1 MKRIYALITLFFLS
15 VSLPAVEAQEKRSV
29 QTIVAD
35 VLAQMPAG
43 KPADYTKQMAHLA
56 STGEEGVLALVKM
69 IRPPGGGD
77 NAKVDYALGGLSHY
91 VMGTGDETLRLATA
105 KAYAKALGITEETEA
120 RIFIVKQLQIL
131 GKDESVDAL
140 APYLNDESLSDPAA
154 RALATI
160 GTEKAGQALK
170 SALLRRTG
178 TPQTQRSL
186 VLALGEAR
194 IAGTE
199 EVLKGL
205 MAGAGESL
213 LKAIFYALGRS
224 GSRASLSELSQA
236 AAKSNYTSD
245 KTGANEAYIALLK
258 RLVEQGD
265 TQVAA
270 KEAGSLL
277 KKATKAGKTH
287 TRNAALQIL
296 LSIEKEKGLKRTLAA
311 LKDPSQEYRNAA
323 LTYASGFAGP
333 EIYVELIK
341 TMTKARPEVKADLLN
356 WLGREAADPEKN
368 ALIRNLNIRFDLP
381 AKQVLADQ
389 LQSTSPAVK
398 QAAAWALVGTGDA
411 SAIPA
416 LARLLSRSEEDI
428 ALGQQALISFNG
440 AVVPEV
446 VRVVSKAPDAGKI
459 AVARILAARKAS
471 AHINTV
477 LDLIKSG
484 SPDVRKAAYVA
495 LKDVVEEKDLTL
507 LCGMLESAGAEA
519 VPPLQQAV
527 IAAVSSLAAK
537 ERLGVVS
544 RRMLQAGEAK
554 KHLYYVVLSA
564 TGDKD
569 VPAMLA
575 GNFKQDEGAARNAA
589 FEALLTW
596 KGAGVEAELLSI
608 CKDASAAAYFEP
620 ALMAYIRT
628 VSNASSFTGENRYLN
643 LRKAMEVARTDEQK
657 NTILRQLGR
666 TGTFQ
671 ALAYAGEF
679 LDDKALQQAAAGAVM
694 TIALNNA
701 AYTGTKVKEL
711 LNKVAA
717 VLDNPDA
724 GYQRE
729 NIKKHLAEMPG
740 EDGFVSIFNG
750 KDLSGWKGLVQNPLA
765 RSKMKPEQLA
775 KEQAKADEQMRKDWK
790 VVGGLLLF
798 DGSGYNNLCTE
809 KQYGDI
815 EMYVDWMLDPA
826 GPEADA
832 GIYLRGTPQVQIWD
846 TARVKV
852 GAQVGSGGLYNNRV
866 HPSKPLKVADNK
878 LGEWNTM
885 YIKMTGDRVTVYL
898 NGELVTNNVI
908 LENFWDRKQAIFP
921 QEQLE
926 LQAHGSKV
934 YYRDI
939 YVKEL
944 KRPEPFKLSEAE
956 QKEGYKILF
965 DGTNMYEWTGN
976 TVDYTLQDGTI
987 TLRPG
992 EGSGGNLYSK
1002 DEYADFILRFDF
1014 QLTPAANNGLGIR
1027 TPKEGD
1033 AAYVGMELQIL
1044 DNEHPVYKD
1053 LKDYQ
1058 YHGSVYGI
1066 IPAKRGYLKPT
1077 GEWNSQEVIAD
1088 GDRIKIT
1095 LNGEVILDG
1104 NLREATRNGTPDG
1117 REHPGLFNPKGY
1129 IGFLGHGSPVKFRD
1143 IRIKELK

>member
-1 MKRIYALITLFFLS
+1 MKRIYALITLLS
-15 VSLPAVEAQEKRSV
+15 LSLSLPSAAQAQEKRTV

-35 VLAQMPAG
+35 VLAQMPAD
-43 KPADYTKQMAHLA
+43 KQADYTKQIESLA
-56 STGEEGVLALVKM
+56 STGEEGVTALVKM
-69 IRPPGGGD
+69 IQPPGGGD

-91 VMGTGDETLRLATA
+91 VMGTGDETLRRATA
-105 KAYAKALGITEETEA
+105 KAYAKALGVTEETEA
-120 RIFIVKQLQIL
+120 RIFIVKQLQLL

-178 TPQTQRSL
+178 TPKTQRDL

-205 MAGAGESL
+205 MTGGADEGL
-213 LKAIFYALGRS
+213 LKALFYALGRC
-224 GSRASLSELSQA
+224 GSQASLNELARA
-236 AAKSNYTSD
+236 AGKSNYTSD

-258 RLVEQGD
+258 RLVEQGE
-265 TQVAA
+265 TRVAA
-270 KEAGSLL
+270 KEAAGLL

-287 TRNAALQIL
+287 TRSAALQIL
-296 LSIEKEKGLKRTLAA
+296 LSAEKEKGLKRTLAA

-323 LTYASGFAGP
+323 LSYASGFAGA
-333 EIYVELIK
+333 EVYVELIK
-341 TMTKARPEVKADLLN
+341 TMAKARPEVKADVLN
-356 WLGREAADPEKN
+356 WLGREAADPGKKE
-368 ALIRNLNIRFDLP
+368 LIRNLNIRFDLP

-389 LQSTSPAVK
+389 LQSTDRAVK
-398 QAAAWALVGTGDA
+398 QAAAWTLVGLGEA

-416 LARLLSRSEEDI
+416 LARLLCRSEEDI

-440 AVVPEV
+440 AVVPDV
-446 VRVVSKAPDAGKI
+446 VRVVSKAPDAGKM

-477 LDLIKSG
+477 LELIKSG
-484 SPDVRKAAYVA
+484 APDVRKAAYTA

-507 LCGMLESAGAEA
+507 LCGMLESAEAEA

-527 IAAVSSLAAK
+527 IAAVSSLPAK
-537 ERLGVVS
+537 ERLAVVS
-544 RRMLQAGEAK
+544 RRMLQAGVAK

-564 TGDKD
+564 TADKEA
-569 VPAMLA
+569 PAMLIN
-575 GNFKQDEGAARNAA
+575 NFKQDEGAARNAA

-596 KGAGVEAELLSI
+596 KGSGVEAELLSI
-608 CKDASAAAYFEP
+608 CKDASATAYFEP
-620 ALMAYIRT
+620 ALNAYIRI
-628 VSNASSFTGENRYLN
+628 VSNASLFTGENRYLN
-643 LRKAMEVARTDEQK
+643 LRKAMEVAKTNEQK

-671 ALAYAGEF
+671 ALTYAGGF
-679 LDDKALQQAAAGAVM
+679 LDDKALQQTAAGAVM
-694 TIALNNA
+694 TLALNNA
-701 AYTGTKVKEL
+701 AFTGTQAREL

-729 NIKKHLAEMPG
+729 NIKKHLAEMPD
-740 EDGFVSIFNG
+740 EDGFVSLFNG
-750 KDLSGWKGLVQNPLA
+750 KDLSGWKGLVQNPIA
-765 RSKMKPEQLA
+765 RSKMKPGELA

-790 VVGGLLLF
+790 VVDGLLVF
-798 DGSGYNNLCTE
+798 DGSGYNNLCSE

-885 YIKMTGDRVTVYL
+885 YIKMTADRVTVRL

-908 LENFWDRKQAIFP
+908 LENYWDRKQPIFP
-921 QEQLE
+921 VEQLE

-944 KRPEPFKLSEAE
+944 KRPEPFKLPEAE
-956 QKEGYKILF
+956 RKEG
-965 DGTNMYEWTGN
+965 
-976 TVDYTLQDGTI
+976 
-987 TLRPG
+987 
-992 EGSGGNLYSK
+992 
-1002 DEYADFILRFDF
+1002 
-1014 QLTPAANNGLGIR
+1014 
-1027 TPKEGD
+1027 
-1033 AAYVGMELQIL
+1033 
-1044 DNEHPVYKD
+1044 
-1053 LKDYQ
+1053 
-1058 YHGSVYGI
+1058 
-1066 IPAKRGYLKPT
+1066 
-1077 GEWNSQEVIAD
+1077 
-1088 GDRIKIT
+1088 
-1095 LNGEVILDG
+1095 
-1104 NLREATRNGTPDG
+1104 
-1117 REHPGLFNPKGY
+1117 
-1129 IGFLGHGSPVKFRD
+1129 
-1143 IRIKELK
+1143 